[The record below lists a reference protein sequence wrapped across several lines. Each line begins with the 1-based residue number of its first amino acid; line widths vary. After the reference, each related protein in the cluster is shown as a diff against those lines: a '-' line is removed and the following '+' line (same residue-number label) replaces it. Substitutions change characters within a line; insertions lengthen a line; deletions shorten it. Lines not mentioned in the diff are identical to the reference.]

1 MSKPVLDNK
10 ASSSKS
16 SHGDPPELRINCLS
30 MRDVKAKTKDP
41 KDANLP
47 VDVLL
52 LTVKNCEFL
61 ACYNELQDPYK
72 CWFDG
77 LGYVFFSHVDQSQ
90 EEKVKVALLRCYKNG
105 IGPGGSLI
113 SVRNAASKLRPKA
126 VISVGAC
133 TGLNPNKTKLGD
145 VIVSAKLTT
154 YQGQSTSL
162 RSCVSRR
169 FLDIIKYSNCGWE
182 APLKDPAAQEIQ
194 VHCDGEFL
202 SGPEEVS
209 AEWRRQQLAELH
221 PDAVA
226 VETEGE
232 GELMLFPLVIF
243 CPFLLSF
250 YISCF
255 YLFSVVFKAFYFEIT
270 LVNVCW
276 SKRVRIFQVL
286 GLLFSFHTL
295 QQMLHI
301 LSVARLFCFL
311 FNQNNQSNGIWGKG
325 KNPLAKQHN
334 RRHDDL
340 RSQQDL
346 MASGKLFFNYLF
358 VI

>member
-1 MSKPVLDNK
+1 MSKPVLDNN

-16 SHGDPPELRINCLS
+16 SNGDPPELRINCLS

-77 LGYVFFSHVDQSQ
+77 LGYVYFSHVDQSQ

-113 SVRNAASKLRPKA
+113 SVKNAASKLRPKA

-154 YQGQSTSL
+154 YQGQSTGL

-232 GELMLFPLVIF
+232 GEWMLFPLVIF
-243 CPFLLSF
+243 LHSSSPYILLAL
-250 YISCF
+250 I
-255 YLFSVVFKAFYFEIT
+255 YLFSVVVKAFYFKIT
-270 LVNVCW
+270 GVNVCW
-276 SKRVRIFQVL
+276 RKRVWIFVVR
-286 GLLFSFHTL
+286 FSHFATNATYSRCSEIIL
-295 QQMLHI
+295 
-301 LSVARLFCFL
+301 LSV
-311 FNQNNQSNGIWGKG
+311 QSKQSIKWYLGEG

-346 MASGKLFFNYLF
+346 MTSEKFVTTRNFSTTYL
-358 VI
+358 

>member
-16 SHGDPPELRINCLS
+16 SNGNPPELRINCLS

-77 LGYVFFSHVDQSQ
+77 LGYVYFSHVDQSQ

-113 SVRNAASKLRPKA
+113 SVKNAASKLRPKA

-232 GELMLFPLVIF
+232 GELMLFPRVIF
-243 CPFLLSF
+243 LHSSSPFIFLAV
-250 YISCF
+250 I
-255 YLFSVVFKAFYFEIT
+255 YFQ
-270 LVNVCW
+270 
-276 SKRVRIFQVL
+276 SYQS
-286 GLLFSFHTL
+286 LLF
-295 QQMLHI
+295 
-301 LSVARLFCFL
+301 
-311 FNQNNQSNGIWGKG
+311 
-325 KNPLAKQHN
+325 
-334 RRHDDL
+334 
-340 RSQQDL
+340 
-346 MASGKLFFNYLF
+346 
-358 VI
+358 

>member
-1 MSKPVLDNK
+1 MSKPVLGNK

-77 LGYVFFSHVDQSQ
+77 LGYVYFSHVDQSQ

-145 VIVSAKLTT
+145 VVVSAKLTT
-154 YQGQSTSL
+154 YQGRSTSL
-162 RSCVSRR
+162 KSCVSRR
-169 FLDIIKYSNCGWE
+169 FLDIIKDSSCGWE

-232 GELMLFPLVIF
+232 GEWMLFPLVILLHSSS
-243 CPFLLSF
+243 PFIFLAL
-250 YISCF
+250 I
-255 YLFSVVFKAFYFEIT
+255 YLFSVLVKAFYFKIT
-270 LVNVCW
+270 GVNVCW
-276 SKRVRIFQVL
+276 RKRVWIFQVL
-286 GLLFSFHTL
+286 ELLFAFHTL
-295 QQMLHI
+295 
-301 LSVARLFCFL
+301 
-311 FNQNNQSNGIWGKG
+311 
-325 KNPLAKQHN
+325 
-334 RRHDDL
+334 
-340 RSQQDL
+340 
-346 MASGKLFFNYLF
+346 
-358 VI
+358 

>member
-1 MSKPVLDNK
+1 MSNSVLDNK

-16 SHGDPPELRINCLS
+16 NNGNPPELRINCLS
-30 MRDVKAKTKDP
+30 MRDVKAKTKET

-77 LGYVFFSHVDQSQ
+77 LGYVYFSRVDQSQ

-113 SVRNAASKLRPKA
+113 SVKNAASKLRPKA

-154 YQGQSTSL
+154 YQGQSISL

-169 FLDIIKYSNCGWE
+169 FLDIIKYSSCGWE

-226 VETEGE
+226 VEMEGE

-243 CPFLLSF
+243 LHSSSPFIFL
-250 YISCF
+250 
-255 YLFSVVFKAFYFEIT
+255 AFIYFQKY
-270 LVNVCW
+270 
-276 SKRVRIFQVL
+276 SKPFIL
-286 GLLFSFHTL
+286 K
-295 QQMLHI
+295 LH
-301 LSVARLFCFL
+301 L
-311 FNQNNQSNGIWGKG
+311 
-325 KNPLAKQHN
+325 
-334 RRHDDL
+334 
-340 RSQQDL
+340 
-346 MASGKLFFNYLF
+346 
-358 VI
+358 